1 MTVRLSYRPRGR
13 GSRWTV
19 ADIGDLTG
27 TTAVVTGANSGIGL
41 ETAAA
46 LAAAGARVMLACRND
61 TKAAAA
67 IECIRERHG
76 AAQLD
81 LVRIDTS
88 DVDSVRAAAA
98 DILDRT
104 DRLDLLIN
112 NAGVAWPPYALSP
125 QGVEI
130 QLATNFL
137 GHFALTGLLLNRLQA
152 APAARVVSL
161 TSLAHHVG
169 RLRLDDLAL
178 ARHYRPFA
186 AYAQSKFAM
195 VSFTIELQRRLD
207 KAQSP
212 MKALTAHPGGS
223 RTKLLDNDIPGV
235 RQAMMRKVAQ
245 FQSAEMGAL
254 PTLRAATDADAP
266 GGVCFG
272 PSGWMEL
279 KGHPA
284 VGRTSRRARDSR
296 LAARLWL
303 ASETATGVR
312 FALPGG

>member
-1 MTVRLSYRPRGR
+1 MTTGTPYCRRRR
-13 GSRWTV
+13 GSRWTA
-19 ADIGDLTG
+19 ADIADLTG

-61 TKAAAA
+61 TKARVAA
-67 IECIRERHG
+67 EMIRQRHRS
-76 AAQLD
+76 AQLE
-81 LVRIDTS
+81 LIRMDTS
-88 DVDSVRAAAA
+88 DVDSVHLAAA
-98 DILDRT
+98 DILGRSDG
-104 DRLDLLIN
+104 LDLLIN

-125 QGVEI
+125 QGVEL

-178 ARHYRPFA
+178 ARHYRPFG
-186 AYAQSKFAM
+186 AYAQSKFAI

-223 RTKLLDNDIPGV
+223 RTELLNNDIPGV
-235 RQAMMRKVAQ
+235 RQAIMRKVGQ

-279 KGHPA
+279 KGHPT
-284 VGRTSRRARDSR
+284 VGRTSRRARDSG

-312 FALPGG
+312 FALPG